1 VLAGKVEGS
10 RQREIDL
17 QAQIEQL
24 EFDLDM
30 VRRKGG
36 SGGGLDR
43 EIKNMQ
49 EQLQDRDFEID
60 RMRSENMRL
69 KHEADRAGQEIDK
82 MHSKAEFQEQVLMQR
97 DQEKGLMQAQIS
109 ELKSKLQGE
118 QTEQHFIKGE
128 NSELKNEVMMLKSQ
142 LNIST
147 NV

>member
-30 VRRKGG
+30 MRRKGG

-49 EQLQDRDFEID
+49 E
-60 RMRSENMRL
+60 
-69 KHEADRAGQEIDK
+69 
-82 MHSKAEFQEQVLMQR
+82 
-97 DQEKGLMQAQIS
+97 
-109 ELKSKLQGE
+109 
-118 QTEQHFIKGE
+118 
-128 NSELKNEVMMLKSQ
+128 
-142 LNIST
+142 
-147 NV
+147 

>member
-1 VLAGKVEGS
+1 VLTGKVEGS

-69 KHEADRAGQEIDK
+69 KHEVDRAGQEIDK
-82 MHSKAEFQEQVLMQR
+82 MHSKAEFQEQVLM
-97 DQEKGLMQAQIS
+97 
-109 ELKSKLQGE
+109 
-118 QTEQHFIKGE
+118 
-128 NSELKNEVMMLKSQ
+128 
-142 LNIST
+142 
-147 NV
+147 

>member
-1 VLAGKVEGS
+1 
-10 RQREIDL
+10 
-17 QAQIEQL
+17 
-24 EFDLDM
+24 
-30 VRRKGG
+30 
-36 SGGGLDR
+36 
-43 EIKNMQ
+43 
-49 EQLQDRDFEID
+49 
-60 RMRSENMRL
+60 MRSENMRL
-69 KHEADRAGQEIDK
+69 KHEVDRAGQEIDK

-128 NSELKNEVMMLKSQ
+128 NSELKNEIMMLKSQ